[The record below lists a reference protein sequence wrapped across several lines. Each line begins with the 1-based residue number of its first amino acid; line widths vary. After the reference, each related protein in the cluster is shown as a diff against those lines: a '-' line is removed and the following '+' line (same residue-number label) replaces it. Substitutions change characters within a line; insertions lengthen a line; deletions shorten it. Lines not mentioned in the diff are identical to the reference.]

1 MNGIVSD
8 LAADERISS
17 LYDLWYEQ
25 REEVIR
31 TYPGTAGCGT
41 PGSCHVFLI
50 EIANIDAD
58 TVMMLW
64 AWLFVPD
71 RFQPRLVFNNL
82 LIKLIV
88 PREGNREVWNSFR
101 LCKFIEYFQIKHI
114 RKSVRKEI
122 FDYLHSLPLNIDIE
136 VNGQPYILVHD
147 GAIAA
152 YHNYMYRYDNQEE
165 YAVWNR
171 IYYNEPDIEGKII
184 IFGHTPT
191 SEYQHNN
198 PLEIWRSPSGGKIG
212 IDCGCGF
219 PHSLS
224 QGRYPAYGRLAC
236 LRLDDMKVF
245 YSEEDIP
252 EEVEEIV
259 W

>member
-1 MNGIVSD
+1 MKRMPNVQMLLGNHEYMMLNALD
-8 LAADERISS
+8 RLDKDNPEYTHALR
-17 LYDLWYEQ
+17 LWY
-25 REEVIR
+25 RN
-31 TYPGTAGCGT
+31 GG
-41 PGSCHVFLI
+41 
-50 EIANIDAD
+50 NI
-58 TVMMLW
+58 TH
-64 AWLFVPD
+64 
-71 RFQPRLVFNNL
+71 
-82 LIKLIV
+82 
-88 PREGNREVWNSFR
+88 
-101 LCKFIEYFQIKHI
+101 EYIKHI
-114 RKSVRKEI
+114 RKSVRKEV

-136 VNGQPYILVHD
+136 VNGQPYILVHG

-152 YHNYMYRYDNQEE
+152 YHRYMYRYDNQEE

-212 IDCGCGF
+212 IDCGSGF